1 MKFDD
6 INLQI
11 IRHLRDGRKSFKTI
25 ADELSITENTVRA
38 RVNRLIEEGILNIS
52 GLVDTE
58 LLPGHQ
64 TAIIGVKVKNMRL
77 VEKGEEFSS
86 LKGVLSVAVVT
97 GRYDLIVQVL
107 LNEEFSLLEFY
118 TNEVTKIEDVQDV
131 ETFIVYKGYN
141 LNIPYIL

>member
-6 INLQI
+6 VNLQI
-11 IRHLRDGRKSFKTI
+11 IKHLQDGRKSYKII

-38 RVNRLIEEGILNIS
+38 RVNKLVDEGVLNIS
-52 GLVDTE
+52 GLIDPE
-58 LLPGHQ
+58 RIPGHQ
-64 TAIIGVKVKNMRL
+64 TAIIGVKINNMRL
-77 VEKGEEFSS
+77 VEKGEEFSN
-86 LKGVLSVAVVT
+86 LRGVISVAVVT

-118 TNEVTKIEDVQDV
+118 TDEVTKIENVQDV

-141 LNIPYIL
+141 IKVPYKL

>member
-11 IRHLRDGRKSFKTI
+11 IRHLQDGRKSFKII

-38 RVNRLIEEGILNIS
+38 RVNKLIEEGILNVS
-52 GLVDTE
+52 GLIDPE
-58 LLPGHQ
+58 NLPGHQ
-64 TAIIGVKVKNMRL
+64 SAIIGVKIKNMRL
-77 VEKGEEFSS
+77 VEKGEEFSN
-86 LKGVLSVAVVT
+86 LKGVISVAVVT

-118 TNEVTKIEDVQDV
+118 TSEVTKIDEVQDV

-141 LNIPYIL
+141 INVPYIL

>member
-11 IRHLRDGRKSFKTI
+11 IRHLIDGRKSFKVI

-38 RVNRLIEEGILNIS
+38 RVNKLSEEGILNIH
-52 GLVDTE
+52 GLVDPE
-58 LLPGHQ
+58 KIPGHQ
-64 TAIIGVKVKNMRL
+64 VAIIGVKVNNMRL
-77 VEKGEEFSS
+77 VEKGKEFSS
-86 LKGVLSVAVVT
+86 LKGVISVAVVT
-97 GRYDLIVQVL
+97 GRYDIIVQVL

-118 TNEVTKIEDVQDV
+118 THEVTKVEDVADV

-141 LNIPYIL
+141 LSVPYIL

>member
-1 MKFDD
+1 MKFDE

-11 IRHLRDGRKSFKTI
+11 IKHLRDGRKSFKVI

-38 RVNRLIEEGILNIS
+38 RVNRLIDEGVLNIS
-52 GLVDTE
+52 GLVDPE
-58 LLPGHQ
+58 NIPGHQ
-64 TAIIGVKVKNMRL
+64 TAIIGVKIKNMRL
-77 VEKGEEFSS
+77 VEKGEEFSN
-86 LKGVLSVAVVT
+86 LKGVHSVAVVT

-118 TNEVTKIEDVQDV
+118 TSEVTKIDDVQDV

-141 LNIPYIL
+141 INVPYIL

>member
-1 MKFDD
+1 MKFDE

-11 IRHLRDGRKSFKTI
+11 IKHLRDGRKSFKVI

-38 RVNRLIEEGILNIS
+38 RVNRLIDEGVLNIS
-52 GLVDTE
+52 GLVDPE
-58 LLPGHQ
+58 NIPGHQ
-64 TAIIGVKVKNMRL
+64 TAIIGVKIKNMRL
-77 VEKGEEFSS
+77 VEKGEEFSR
-86 LKGVLSVAVVT
+86 LKGVHSVAVVT

-118 TNEVTKIEDVQDV
+118 TNEVTRIDDVQDV

-141 LNIPYIL
+141 INVPYIL

>member
-11 IRHLRDGRKSFKTI
+11 IRHLQDGRKSFKVI
-25 ADELSITENTVRA
+25 ADELEITENTVRS
-38 RVNRLIEEGILNIS
+38 RVNKLIEEGILNVS
-52 GLVDTE
+52 GLIDPE
-58 LLPGHQ
+58 NLPGHQ
-64 TAIIGVKVKNMRL
+64 TAIIGVKITNMRL
-77 VEKGEEFSS
+77 VEKGEEFSKLS
-86 LKGVLSVAVVT
+86 GVISVAVVT

-118 TNEVTKIEDVQDV
+118 TNEVTKIDDVQDV

-141 LNIPYIL
+141 INVPYIL

>member
-6 INLQI
+6 VNLQI
-11 IRHLRDGRKSFKTI
+11 IRHLQDGRKSFKVI
-25 ADELSITENTVRA
+25 ADELSITENTVRS
-38 RVNRLIEEGILNIS
+38 RVNKLVEEGILNIS
-52 GLVDTE
+52 GLIE
-58 LLPGHQ
+58 PEKIPGHQ

-77 VEKGEEFSS
+77 VEKGEEFSR
-86 LKGVLSVAVVT
+86 LNGVFSVAVVT

-118 TNEVTKIEDVQDV
+118 THEVTKIEDVQDV

-141 LNIPYIL
+141 INVPYIL

>member
-11 IRHLRDGRKSFKTI
+11 IRHLIDGRKSFKVI

-38 RVNRLIEEGILNIS
+38 RVNKLSEEGILNVH
-52 GLVDTE
+52 GLVDPE
-58 LLPGHQ
+58 KIPGHQ
-64 TAIIGVKVKNMRL
+64 VAIIGVKVNNMRL
-77 VEKGEEFSS
+77 VEKGKEFSA
-86 LKGVLSVAVVT
+86 LNGVISVAVVT
-97 GRYDLIVQVL
+97 GRYDIIVQVL

-118 TNEVTKIEDVQDV
+118 THEVTKVEDVADV

-141 LNIPYIL
+141 LSVPYIL

>member
-1 MKFDD
+1 MKFDE

-11 IRHLRDGRKSFKTI
+11 IKHLRDGRKSYKII

-38 RVNRLIEEGILNIS
+38 RVNRLIEEGVLNIS
-52 GLVDTE
+52 GLVNPE
-58 LLPGHQ
+58 SLPGHQ
-64 TAIIGVKVKNMRL
+64 TAIIGVKILNMRL
-77 VEKGEEFSS
+77 VEKGEEFSR
-86 LKGVLSVAVVT
+86 LKGVNSVAVVT

-107 LNEEFSLLEFY
+107 LSEDFTLLEFY

-141 LNIPYIL
+141 INVPYIL

>member
-11 IRHLRDGRKSFKTI
+11 IRHLQDGRKSFKII

-38 RVNRLIEEGILNIS
+38 RVNKLIEEGILNIS
-52 GLVDTE
+52 GLINPENV
-58 LLPGHQ
+58 PGLQ
-64 TAIIGVKVKNMRL
+64 TAIIGVKITNMRL
-77 VEKGEEFSS
+77 VEKGEEFSNLS
-86 LKGVLSVAVVT
+86 GVISVAVVT

-107 LNEEFSLLEFY
+107 LSEEYSLLEFY
-118 TNEVTKIEDVQDV
+118 TNEVTKIDDVQDV

-141 LNIPYIL
+141 INVPYIL

>member
-11 IRHLRDGRKSFKTI
+11 IRHLIDGRKSFKVI

-38 RVNRLIEEGILNIS
+38 RVNKLSEEGILNVH
-52 GLVDTE
+52 GLVDPE
-58 LLPGHQ
+58 KIPGHQ
-64 TAIIGVKVKNMRL
+64 VAIIGVKVNNMRL
-77 VEKGEEFSS
+77 VEKGKEFSS
-86 LKGVLSVAVVT
+86 LKGVISVAVVT
-97 GRYDLIVQVL
+97 GRYDIIVQVL

-118 TNEVTKIEDVQDV
+118 THEVTKVEDVADV

-141 LNIPYIL
+141 LSVPYIL

>member
-11 IRHLRDGRKSFKTI
+11 IKHLQDGRKSYKII

-38 RVNRLIEEGILNIS
+38 RVNRLIEEGVLNIS
-52 GLVDTE
+52 GLINPE
-58 LLPGHQ
+58 NLPGHK
-64 TAIIGVKVKNMRL
+64 TAIIGVKIRNMRL
-77 VEKGEEFSS
+77 VEKGEEFSR
-86 LKGVLSVAVVT
+86 LKGVNSVAVVT
-97 GRYDLIVQVL
+97 GRYDLIVNVL

-118 TNEVTKIEDVQDV
+118 TDEVTKIDDVQDV

-141 LNIPYIL
+141 INVPYIL